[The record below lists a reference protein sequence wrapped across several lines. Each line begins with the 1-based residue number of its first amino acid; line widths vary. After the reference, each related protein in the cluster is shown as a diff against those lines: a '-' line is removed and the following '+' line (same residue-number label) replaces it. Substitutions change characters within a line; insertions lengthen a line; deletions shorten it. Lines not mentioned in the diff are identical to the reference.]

1 MFSFRKK
8 KKPNLS
14 IRDTLFGD
22 VPLSQWPTENTLDVE
37 EPWSTFIMARSH
49 LQKKENPLAIQL
61 YKKLL
66 TTPNLESRHYLQAWH
81 FLKNVGIRQ
90 SNKVAKRLYG
100 VIIEVAL
107 DSGID
112 IIAAYTDLTARYYN
126 YSGAAIIWNA
136 PDNSLESQIKRVL
149 SAGKIVV
156 DNIGPWEEE
165 RPPAP
170 PEGQVRISMLTA
182 SGIHFGQGELNSFA
196 EDALAGPVISSA
208 EILMETLIEKADKK
222 TG

>member
-22 VPLSQWPTENTLDVE
+22 VPLSQWPTENTLDVQ
-37 EPWSTFIMARSH
+37 EPWSTVIKARSH

-100 VIIEVAL
+100 VILEVAL
-107 DSGID
+107 DTGLD

-136 PDNSLESQIKRVL
+136 PDNSLESQIKRV
-149 SAGKIVV
+149 
-156 DNIGPWEEE
+156 
-165 RPPAP
+165 
-170 PEGQVRISMLTA
+170 
-182 SGIHFGQGELNSFA
+182 
-196 EDALAGPVISSA
+196 
-208 EILMETLIEKADKK
+208 
-222 TG
+222 